1 METNGIAKKK
11 NGGGTLVLLIYLSLL
26 VPITYI
32 AGAVLMLFN
41 EGLGKYYNHLLIVTG
56 AVGLVIMVFFI
67 VLFVRNAISA
77 ARLFGKN
84 DTGGLL
90 KTSLFVKLSLIPYF
104 VVNFILNAL
113 IFTALAAASRGI
125 GIILVPIPVFL
136 TYCILLSTS
145 IYSIALVL
153 SLGRNGK
160 LGKRQTI
167 LHFILQI
174 CFVLDILGI
183 LLLNG
188 KMKK

>member
-1 METNGIAKKK
+1 MNKTGIAKKK
-11 NGGGTLVLLIYLSLL
+11 NAAGSLVLLIYISLL
-26 VPITYI
+26 VPILYV
-32 AGAVLMLFN
+32 AGAALMLFN
-41 EGLGKYYNHLLIVTG
+41 EEFARYYTQLLI
-56 AVGLVIMVFFI
+56 AVGIAGLTIMVLFI
-67 VLFVRNAISA
+67 VLFVRNTISA
-77 ARLFGKN
+77 VKLFADN

-104 VVNFILNAL
+104 VINFILNAL
-113 IFTALAAASRGI
+113 IFTVLAAASRGI

-145 IYSIALVL
+145 TYSIALVL

-160 LGKRQTI
+160 MGKRKTV

-174 CFVLDILGI
+174 CFVLDILSI
-183 LLLNG
+183 LLLKG